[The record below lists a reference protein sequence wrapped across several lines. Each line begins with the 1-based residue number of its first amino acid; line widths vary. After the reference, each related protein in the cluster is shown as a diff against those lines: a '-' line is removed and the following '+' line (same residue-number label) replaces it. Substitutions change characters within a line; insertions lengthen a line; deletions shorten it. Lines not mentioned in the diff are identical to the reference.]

1 MPAALEK
8 GCYSNATIFKNR
20 ACLPNSLL
28 RHGAAALL
36 LLCLASVAAGGGSPA
51 SLPYA
56 LRPTVPAPPD
66 LQSSRGLVAGA
77 SPDAASSLPFR
88 CILISIDT
96 LRYDHVGCNGYSFS
110 TTPNIDSF
118 RTDAVRFAD
127 AIAQAPSTLSSH
139 ASMLTSL
146 LGPQHGASFKR
157 GTGLAADV
165 QTLAAALR
173 EHGAATVSFNEGG
186 QLAPEYG
193 LGRGF
198 DRYSSTAV
206 GPGTASLASEVQNAV
221 FWLQHHP
228 GRSCFVFLHTYEVH
242 HPYTPDERHLALIE
256 PVPYHGRLPA
266 GGTPL
271 QVLDAVNQGFLRL
284 SADDL
289 RHVVATYDAQIRAM
303 DDGFGELVAYLKQQG
318 LYDATT
324 IVFTS
329 DHGEEFGEHGRIG
342 WHSHTLYDELLRV
355 PLLIKYPHGA
365 HAGATVTRQ
374 VRSIDIAPTILA
386 LLGAPRP
393 GRFQGRDLTPLAAGR
408 REPARFAVSNLDG
421 GGVPAIRTQR
431 WKLIGNHLFDLAADP
446 GETRD
451 VSARYPEIAA
461 YLAARRTT
469 LLAAAPAA
477 AGPAAGFAADSRAH
491 LNVLGYVGAAP
502 RER

>member
-1 MPAALEK
+1 MAVGAAPAPPAAAVL
-8 GCYSNATIFKNR
+8 GTAAPGT
-20 ACLPNSLL
+20 AAPGTAAP
-28 RHGAAALL
+28 GAAA
-36 LLCLASVAAGGGSPA
+36 PA
-51 SLPYA
+51 
-56 LRPTVPAPPD
+56 
-66 LQSSRGLVAGA
+66 
-77 SPDAASSLPFR
+77 PFR

-96 LRYDHVGCNGYSFS
+96 LRYDHVGCDGYGAP
-110 TTPNIDSF
+110 TTPNVDRF
-118 RTDAVRFAD
+118 RAGAVRFAD

-165 QTLAAALR
+165 PTLAAALR
-173 EHGAATVSFNEGG
+173 ERGVATVSFNEGG
-186 QLAPEYG
+186 QLAPEFG

-198 DRYSSTAV
+198 DRYRSAAV
-206 GPGTASLASEVQNAV
+206 GPGTASLANEVQNAV

-228 GRSCFVFLHTYEVH
+228 GRPCFLFLHTYEVH
-242 HPYTPDERHLALIE
+242 HPYTPDARHLALIE
-256 PVPYHGRLPA
+256 PEPYRGRLPA

-271 QVLDAVNQGFLRL
+271 EVLDAVNQGFLRL
-284 SADDL
+284 SAADL

-303 DDGFGELVAYLKQQG
+303 DDGFGELVAYLEQQG
-318 LYDATT
+318 LYDGTT

-329 DHGEEFGEHGRIG
+329 DHGEEFGEHGRVG
-342 WHSHTLYDELLRV
+342 WHSHTLYDELLRI
-355 PLLIKYPHGA
+355 PLLIKYPRGA

-393 GRFQGRDLTPLAAGR
+393 ARFQGRDLTPLAAGR
-408 REPARFAVSNLDG
+408 SEPARFAVSNLDG
-421 GGVPAIRTQR
+421 GGVPAIRTPR
-431 WKLIGNHLFDLAADP
+431 WKLIGNHLFDLAGDP

-451 VSARYPEIAA
+451 VSAHYPEIAA
-461 YLAARRTT
+461 YLAIRRSA

-477 AGPAAGFAADSRAH
+477 TGPAADLAADSRAN
-491 LNVLGYVGAAP
+491 LTALGYVGAVT